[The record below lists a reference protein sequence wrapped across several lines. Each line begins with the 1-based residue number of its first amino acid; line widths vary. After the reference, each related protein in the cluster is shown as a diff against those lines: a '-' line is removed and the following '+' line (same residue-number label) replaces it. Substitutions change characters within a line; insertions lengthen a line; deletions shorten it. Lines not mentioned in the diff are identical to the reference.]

1 MALDPPCRLPKE
13 KIEMNKE
20 IILYDDDV
28 VSMDEEISFT
38 GNTTSTCGELI
49 ESLKDLAFGENTSQ
63 RNETVDGITCKV
75 LLVKGGG
82 WQKGRLRLRL
92 DFLPDEPQVPQPESP
107 LADLR
112 SHLDA

>member
-1 MALDPPCRLPKE
+1 MS
-13 KIEMNKE
+13 NE

-28 VSMDEEISFT
+28 VSMDKEISFT

-49 ESLKDLAFGENTSQ
+49 ESLKDLAFGENTSH
-63 RNETVDGITCKV
+63 RNETEDGITCKV

-92 DFLPDEPQVPQPESP
+92 DFLPDEPEVPQQRPSVVSVESP
-107 LADLR
+107 LDDLR